1 MGNTTRLFVYLPN
14 DLHRQ
19 MRVAAVGSGTTNG
32 QVVIEALEKHLK
44 FESVDKL
51 TMTEEEKEV
60 ETTEENNDTLTVE
73 GQNAEERKQ

>member
-19 MRVAAVGSGTTNG
+19 MRMKAVGSGTTNG
-32 QVVIEALEKHLK
+32 EVVIEALEKHLD

-51 TMTEEEKEV
+51 SMTEEEKV
-60 ETTEENNDTLTVE
+60 EDNNTLDDE
-73 GQNAEERKQ
+73 GKNADGQNQ